1 MEEKEI
7 QLININPTDVIRE
20 YETKLQDPNLPLIKR
35 KTYETYLKNY
45 RLRVMNMQ
53 EKQDTILQEYSE
65 KQVTNEQP
73 KKQTLTPKKIMIA
86 AAFTTL
92 VATTTFTGFKIYN
105 RYQRLN
111 TLNSYDKI
119 YTAYEIESGDTLYS
133 IAQKLYEKYPEEV
146 KQYLTVEDLVSEI
159 QHINHIT
166 NIDLIKYGT
175 NIHVPNKY
183 IPKEGLEENTKNK

>member
-1 MEEKEI
+1 MEKEI
-7 QLININPTDVIRE
+7 QVININPKDVVE
-20 YETKLQDPNLPLIKR
+20 YYKEKLKDPNLSLVKR

-45 RLRVMNMQ
+45 ELRNMNIQ
-53 EKQDTILQEYSE
+53 EKQSAILKENQ
-65 KQVTNEQP
+65 
-73 KKQTLTPKKIMIA
+73 KKQQKKQILTPKKIMIT

-183 IPKEGLEENTKNK
+183 IPKERLEENTKNK

>member
-7 QLININPTDVIRE
+7 QLISINPTDVIRE
-20 YETKLQDPNLPLIKR
+20 YEVKLQNPNLPLIKR

-73 KKQTLTPKKIMIA
+73 KKQTLTPKKIMIT
-86 AAFTTL
+86 AAFTAL

-133 IAQKLYEKYPEEV
+133 IAKKLYEKYPEEV
-146 KQYLTVEDLVSEI
+146 KHYLTVDDLVSEI

>member
-7 QLININPTDVIRE
+7 QLISINPTDVIRE
-20 YETKLQDPNLPLIKR
+20 YEVKLQNPNLPLIKR

-73 KKQTLTPKKIMIA
+73 KKQTLTPKKIMIT
-86 AAFTTL
+86 AAFTAL

-105 RYQRLN
+105 RYQRSN

-133 IAQKLYEKYPEEV
+133 IAKKLYEKYPEEV
-146 KQYLTVEDLVSEI
+146 KHYLTVDDLVSEI

>member
-7 QLININPTDVIRE
+7 QLISINPTDVIRE
-20 YETKLQDPNLPLIKR
+20 YEVKLQNPNLPLIKR

-73 KKQTLTPKKIMIA
+73 KKQTLTPKKIMIT
-86 AAFTTL
+86 AAFTAL

>member
-7 QLININPTDVIRE
+7 QLISINPTDVIRE
-20 YETKLQDPNLPLIKR
+20 YEVKLQNPNLSLIKR

-73 KKQTLTPKKIMIA
+73 KKQTLTPKKIMIT
-86 AAFTTL
+86 AAFTAL

-105 RYQRLN
+105 RYQRSN

-175 NIHVPNKY
+175 NIDVPNKY

>member
-7 QLININPTDVIRE
+7 QLISINPTDVIRE
-20 YETKLQDPNLPLIKR
+20 YEVKLQNPNLPLIKR

-73 KKQTLTPKKIMIA
+73 KKQTLTPKKIMIT
-86 AAFTTL
+86 AAFTAL

-175 NIHVPNKY
+175 NIDVPNKY

>member
-7 QLININPTDVIRE
+7 QLISINPTDVIRE

-86 AAFTTL
+86 AAFTAL

-105 RYQRLN
+105 RYQRSN

-133 IAQKLYEKYPEEV
+133 IAKKLYEKYPEEV
-146 KQYLTVEDLVSEI
+146 KHYLTVDDLVSEI

>member
-7 QLININPTDVIRE
+7 QLISINPTDVIRE
-20 YETKLQDPNLPLIKR
+20 YEVKLQNPNLPLIKR

-73 KKQTLTPKKIMIA
+73 KKQTITPKKIMIT
-86 AAFTTL
+86 AAFTAL

-105 RYQRLN
+105 RYQRSN

-133 IAQKLYEKYPEEV
+133 IAKKLYEKYPEEV
-146 KQYLTVEDLVSEI
+146 KHYLTVDDLVSEI

-183 IPKEGLEENTKNK
+183 IPKEGLEEKLK